1 VILSSQCHHRE
12 TRQRVPNSRMPIAL
26 AFSELIVVLYPVARI
41 TGNSGRIF
49 NKSLA
54 KSAPLRPGIV

>member
-1 VILSSQCHHRE
+1 
-12 TRQRVPNSRMPIAL
+12 MPIAL

-54 KSAPLRPGIV
+54 KSAPLRSGIV